1 MRVIRIAGILRAGL
15 ALAQVPAG
23 VGLSWLLISNG
34 VGTLA
39 PGELKFAPLVV
50 HAQQNPNTLMPDQS
64 AAKAREVIQRA
75 IQALGGE
82 RYLNVRDMT
91 RYARLASFDTSGDLS
106 GFTKIWDFQLLPD
119 KNRTE
124 YYDKRNIIYAY
135 NGDKGWVMDR
145 AGVEDAPAAAVEDF
159 LEGMKKDIDVL
170 FRYRMK
176 EEGLVFRYG
185 GPDLLDLKQVE
196 WVEVT
201 DRDRRQ
207 MRIAFDVSTRWP
219 IRAIYSVRDKE
230 TRARIQET
238 EYISNY
244 HSFQGIMTP
253 KHIAR
258 ERNGRK
264 VYTAFIEDCQYNTG
278 LADSLFTRESLE
290 ENYNKL
296 NKKKKK

>member
-1 MRVIRIAGILRAGL
+1 MRTAGILPAAFAAFAVVAVAG
-15 ALAQVPAG
+15 AS
-23 VGLSWLLISNG
+23 LSWPLI
-34 VGTLA
+34 
-39 PGELKFAPLVV
+39 PFGETDVLHLSPAVI

-64 AAKAREVIQRA
+64 AAKAREVINRA
-75 IQALGGE
+75 IQALGGD
-82 RYLNVRDMT
+82 RYLGVRDAT
-91 RYARLASFDTSGDLS
+91 RYARLASFDTSGDLG
-106 GFTKIWDFQLLPD
+106 GFTKIWDFQLFPD

-124 YYDKRNIIYAY
+124 HYKERNIIYAY

-145 AGVEDAPAAAVEDF
+145 AGVEDAPVASVEDF
-159 LEGMKKDIDVL
+159 QEGMKKDVDVL

-196 WVEVT
+196 WVEIT

-207 MRIAFDVSTRWP
+207 MRIAFDSSSRLP

-238 EYISNY
+238 EYLSNY

-278 LADSLFTRESLE
+278 LSEALFSRASLE
-290 ENYNKL
+290 DAYNKL